1 MSTAAPYRDALI
13 RLAILANP
21 IQAFGLLVWL
31 VAPWFGPF
39 QLLTTA
45 AASFI
50 VAIGSAWRRSLVL
63 AAAWAVVGVWLALG
77 CPTFGTT

>member
-1 MSTAAPYRDALI
+1 MSIATPYRDALT

-31 VAPWFGPF
+31 VAPWVGPF

-50 VAIGSAWRRSLVL
+50 VAIGSAWRRSFAL
-63 AAAWAVVGVWLALG
+63 AAAWALVGIWLALG
-77 CPTFGTT
+77 SPTFGTT